1 MNTDKS
7 IIKKEAF
14 AAALPIVMGYFP
26 IAMAYGLLAKNTGLS
41 VVEAGLTSGLIYA
54 GAAQFMALDLFASGV
69 ATGSIILTTFL
80 LNLRYFVMSASLS
93 VNLKEDTK
101 PFLPLIGFG
110 ITDETFSVLSFNK
123 DKLNSLY
130 VLIVNVFPYLSWT
143 IGTITGYIAGELLPL
158 SLQTALGLGLYGLF
172 AALLFPSFK
181 GETALIKISMLAV
194 VVYTA
199 IFKWGRLSSGWDII
213 LGIVLST
220 ALGILLLGKELE

>member
-14 AAALPIVMGYFP
+14 AASLPVVMGYFP

-54 GAAQFMALDLFASGV
+54 GAAQFMALDLFASSV

-143 IGTITGYIAGELLPL
+143 IGTIIGHIAGELLPL

-181 GETALIKISMLAV
+181 GETALIKISMIAV
-194 VVYTA
+194 VMYTA